1 MQNRAQ
7 MKESKCAKD
16 KLKCANEKR
25 RVQVITNPSSRLEKH
40 RTLDFLLR
48 ADFYE
53 LKKNQFLLFRCFR
66 KSSAAHT
73 KTIVCVLSHVNMLD
87 QTQYSVLAIF
97 LTIFLRLVSTSGF
110 NVKF

>member
-40 RTLDFLLR
+40 HTLEFLLR

-53 LKKNQFLLFRCFR
+53 LKKINFCF
-66 KSSAAHT
+66 S
-73 KTIVCVLSHVNMLD
+73 
-87 QTQYSVLAIF
+87 
-97 LTIFLRLVSTSGF
+97 
-110 NVKF
+110 NVFENHQLQILKPLYVFYFT